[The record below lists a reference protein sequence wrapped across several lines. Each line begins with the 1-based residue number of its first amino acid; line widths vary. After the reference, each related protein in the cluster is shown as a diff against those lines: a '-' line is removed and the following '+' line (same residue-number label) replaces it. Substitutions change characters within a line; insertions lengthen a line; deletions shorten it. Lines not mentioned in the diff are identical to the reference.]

1 MGQANKMKKIFLIL
15 LGISFSS
22 SAFAMG
28 LYEPQDSIINDVIS
42 DKSDLNVTENT
53 EQSMDKK
60 ETSDKKTVGEV
71 ASDLGTGIKSG
82 FTKAVDAVGLSKE
95 DIDKRK
101 AAREVKK
108 ANKLENNEDDENK
121 ETEEF
126 DAPDVENNSNIE
138 SNVKKAADKSDQSVM
153 SKVVGSVS
161 TAAMGIGGM
170 ELAQGLSEQ
179 KSDKAATAEMQNYLS
194 NLYCTYSDKQV
205 KYGVTDVKID
215 DGNNLDLLREEFLT
229 KAATLKYTKEQ
240 LGLKAGLESEVV
252 FDDAATALYNN
263 QGTSRGNSKFGRL
276 SEAIMDESGSDAQI
290 IAAQQEKSKNRV
302 TGGAIAVVGG
312 VAASIGGNAL
322 INKVGT
328 KNKNQ
333 KVDKVKNNPD
343 NANME
348 EEKEEYEEY
357 EEYEEDEKNDY
368 YFLDS
373 STQMT
378 SKPIAEK
385 AKENKE
391 QSEQVTEEKVEEEIE
406 NTDYLDSPVLE
417 NKLDQANENLVG

>member
-1 MGQANKMKKIFLIL
+1 MKKIFLIL

-22 SAFAMG
+22 SAFATG
-28 LYEPQDSIINDVIS
+28 PYEPQDSIINDVIS

-53 EQSMDKK
+53 EQSVDKK

-95 DIDKRK
+95 DIDERK

-108 ANKLENNEDDENK
+108 ANKLANENNEDDENK

-328 KNKNQ
+328 KNKNN
-333 KVDKVKNNPD
+333 KI
-343 NANME
+343 
-348 EEKEEYEEY
+348 KEEYQKDK
-357 EEYEEDEKNDY
+357 EDELSDSTKNN
-368 YFLDS
+368 S
-373 STQMT
+373 S
-378 SKPIAEK
+378 E
-385 AKENKE
+385 
-391 QSEQVTEEKVEEEIE
+391 VTEINKFDTEEECKTKTGK
-406 NTDYLDSPVLE
+406 NCFFT
-417 NKLDQANENLVG
+417 

>member
-1 MGQANKMKKIFLIL
+1 MKKLFLIL
-15 LGISFSS
+15 LSVGFSV
-22 SAFAMG
+22 SAFAA
-28 LYEPQDSIINDVIS
+28 ESQDVSG
-42 DKSDLNVTENT
+42 
-53 EQSMDKK
+53 QS
-60 ETSDKKTVGEV
+60 T
-71 ASDLGTGIKSG
+71 
-82 FTKAVDAVGLSKE
+82 
-95 DIDKRK
+95 
-101 AAREVKK
+101 
-108 ANKLENNEDDENK
+108 
-121 ETEEF
+121 
-126 DAPDVENNSNIE
+126 
-138 SNVKKAADKSDQSVM
+138 M

-161 TAAMGIGGM
+161 TAAMGVGGM

-322 INKVGT
+322 INSIG
-328 KNKNQ
+328 NK
-333 KVDKVKNNPD
+333 DKKSEKQQIEQESELLS
-343 NANME
+343 E
-348 EEKEEYEEY
+348 EEETETQT
-357 EEYEEDEKNDY
+357 EDLEQYDNII
-368 YFLDS
+368 FVN
-373 STQMT
+373 
-378 SKPIAEK
+378 PIK
-385 AKENKE
+385 RENKK
-391 QSEQVTEEKVEEEIE
+391 QSEQVTEEKVEEETETNNE
-406 NTDYLDSPVLE
+406 NVDYVDSPVPE
-417 NKLDQANENLVG
+417 NKLDQVPEDTLDQANENLVG

>member
-28 LYEPQDSIINDVIS
+28 PYEPQDSIINVIS

-53 EQSMDKK
+53 EQSVDKK